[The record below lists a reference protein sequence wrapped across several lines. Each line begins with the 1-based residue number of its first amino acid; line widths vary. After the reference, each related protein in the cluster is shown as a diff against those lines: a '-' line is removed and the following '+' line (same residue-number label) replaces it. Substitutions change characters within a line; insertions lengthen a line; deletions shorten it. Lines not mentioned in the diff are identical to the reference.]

1 MCSCFGERKLCAK
14 KPQPTEDRKTYTGR
28 VPTRES
34 NHTQNPKP
42 QFISLMAQ
50 TLISGLINFYYQ
62 LSSIRV
68 NESLICR
75 DSLLKQHLICQH
87 KQEVTV
93 TNVCTSILLKQ
104 NCFCKFIYKPWTDTK
119 FKQHSRNPRMEVIG
133 ITQQHSRLSQ
143 MEDDCNLQNL
153 TGLINEI

>member
-1 MCSCFGERKLCAK
+1 MKWEDLFNVFRKLCAK
-14 KPQPTEDRKTYTGR
+14 NLSQPKTGKHIEEESQPGSR
-28 VPTRES
+28 ISLRTR
-34 NHTQNPKP
+34 NPN
-42 QFISLMAQ
+42 SSHLMAQ

-75 DSLLKQHLICQH
+75 DSLLKQHLICKH
-87 KQEVTV
+87 KQEVIV
-93 TNVCTSILLKQ
+93 TNVCTSILLKH

-119 FKQHSRNPRMEVIG
+119 FKQHSRNPHMEVIG

-143 MEDDCNLQNL
+143 MEGDCNL
-153 TGLINEI
+153 